1 MIINKAKLCNF
12 GSFENEIEFD
22 ISVNDD
28 KKNVILIGG
37 RNGSGKTTLF
47 TAIKLALYGY
57 TSFGYQSANSSYFS
71 AIKKLLNKNSI
82 GKKDVNSYVFI
93 DFNLEEERSIAN
105 YQINRKWK
113 YENKRLSEEYS
124 VSRDGLILD
133 EDQTISFESYL
144 KSIIPPQLFDLFFFD
159 GEKISDFFLEGNSA
173 KNLKDAFLVLCGYD
187 SFDIIRANLKRAS
200 HFDISDSSEQKNIYE
215 TLYNNRIDTLK
226 SVEYE
231 NDKLTSIEKEIS
243 QLAEQKIEL
252 EKSFRKSGGM
262 LSEEIIQIK
271 NKILYEEKLR
281 EEINSSLKDFA
292 NDFLPFLI
300 VKDLVSSV
308 DKQVNME
315 MDYKKYKVIKEILS
329 EDFLTTIVNEEIESN
344 NIKIEDIKGNFS
356 DKFPKLLLNRIK
368 QGIKPNFDVDNFE
381 VIHSLSQDEEFEVL
395 SLIKQINKQDNGI
408 VTKYNKEIT
417 SSISR
422 SNKLK
427 KKLEQ
432 AENNDQLSI
441 YIEKIKLVDD
451 TINKLTFEKGKITD
465 YIANLE
471 KSVSEIDTNLS
482 KAKENLTK
490 SRKQNSIIKLAENAS
505 KMMENFIPVLVD
517 RKLGLLKDNFLAMFK
532 CLIEKPN
539 FIDDIDID
547 SNFNITL
554 YRTGIITKS
563 ELETMISKFGIEGL
577 LNHLGEKS
585 IDVLLKEF
593 CVSKKEELENV
604 IKTFK
609 IGDFIP
615 INIPIKV
622 DVNGFSKGEQQIFIM
637 SLYWALIKLSINK
650 IPFIIDTPYARI
662 DALHRK
668 NITTQFF
675 PSLSNQVLILSTD
688 EEIDNQYYKLIKPHT
703 AHEYTIEYSNSDKRT
718 IVKDKYFFEVTL

>member
-1 MIINKAKLCNF
+1 MIINRVKLCNF
-12 GSFENEIEFD
+12 GSFENEIEFN
-22 ISVNDD
+22 ISVNDEN
-28 KKNVILIGG
+28 KNVILIGG

-105 YQINRKWK
+105 YQIIRKWK

-124 VSRDGLILD
+124 VSRDSSILD
-133 EDQTISFESYL
+133 EDQTVSFESYL
-144 KSIIPPQLFDLFFFD
+144 KSIVPPQLFDLFFFD

-215 TLYNNRIDTLK
+215 TLYNKRIDTLK
-226 SVEYE
+226 SIEYE
-231 NDKLTSIEKEIS
+231 NDRLTGIEKEIS
-243 QLAEQKIEL
+243 QLTEQKIEL

-262 LSEEIIQIK
+262 LSEEIIEIK

-281 EEINSSLKDFA
+281 EETNSSLKDFA

-300 VKDLVSSV
+300 VNDLVLSV
-308 DKQVNME
+308 NQQVNME

-344 NIKIEDIKGNFS
+344 KIKIEDINGNFF
-356 DKFPKLLLNRIK
+356 DKFPKLLLNRIEH
-368 QGIKPNFDVDNFE
+368 GIKPNFDVDNFE

-395 SLIKQINKQDNGI
+395 SLIKLINKQDNSI

-451 TINKLTFEKGKITD
+451 NINKLTFEKGKITD
-465 YIANLE
+465 YISNLE
-471 KSVSEIDTNLS
+471 KSVCEIDTKLS

-490 SRKQNSIIKLAENAS
+490 SRKENSIIKLAENAS
-505 KMMENFIPVLVD
+505 KMMENFIPVLVNK
-517 RKLGLLKDNFLAMFK
+517 KLGLLKENFLQMFK

-554 YRTGIITKS
+554 YRFGIITKS

-593 CVSKKEELENV
+593 GASKKEELESA

-615 INIPIKV
+615 ITIPLKV

-668 NITTQFF
+668 NITTEFF

-703 AHEYTIEYSNSDKRT
+703 AHEYTIEYSNSYKRT

>member
-1 MIINKAKLCNF
+1 MIINRVKLCNF

-22 ISVNDD
+22 ISVNDEN
-28 KKNVILIGG
+28 KNVILIGG

-57 TSFGYQSANSSYFS
+57 TSFGYQSANSSYFT

-105 YQINRKWK
+105 YQIIRKWK

-124 VSRDGLILD
+124 VSRDGSILD
-133 EDQTISFESYL
+133 EDQTVSFESYL
-144 KSIIPPQLFDLFFFD
+144 KSIVPPQLFDLFFFD

-215 TLYNNRIDTLK
+215 TLYNKRIDTLK
-226 SVEYE
+226 SIEYE
-231 NDKLTSIEKEIS
+231 NDRLTGIEKEIS
-243 QLAEQKIEL
+243 QLTEQKIEL

-262 LSEEIIQIK
+262 LSEEIIEIK

-281 EEINSSLKDFA
+281 EETNSSLKDFA

-308 DKQVNME
+308 DKQVGME
-315 MDYKKYKVIKEILS
+315 MDFKKYKVIKEILS
-329 EDFLTTIVNEEIESN
+329 EDFLSTIVNEEIQSN
-344 NIKIEDIKGNFS
+344 NINIEDTNGNFF
-356 DKFPKLLLNRIK
+356 DKFPKLLLNRIE
-368 QGIKPNFDVDNFE
+368 QGIKPNFDIDNFE
-381 VIHSLSQDEEFEVL
+381 VLHALSQDEEFEVL
-395 SLIKQINKQDNGI
+395 SLIKLINKQDNGI
-408 VTKYNKEIT
+408 VTKYNKDIT

-451 TINKLTFEKGKITD
+451 NIYKLTFEKGKITD

-471 KSVSEIDTNLS
+471 KSVSDIDTKLS

-490 SRKQNSIIKLAENAS
+490 SQKENSIIKLAENAT
-505 KMMENFIPVLVD
+505 KMMENFIPVLVN
-517 RKLGLLKDNFLAMFK
+517 RKLGLLKENFLHMFK

-554 YRTGIITKS
+554 YRHGYITKS

-577 LNHLGEKS
+577 LNHLGKKS
-585 IDVLLKEF
+585 IEVLLKAF
-593 CVSKKEELENV
+593 SVSKKEELEHA
-604 IKTFK
+604 IKTFE

-615 INIPIKV
+615 INIPLKV

-668 NITTQFF
+668 NITTEFF

-718 IVKDKYFFEVTL
+718 IVKDKYFFEVTI

>member
-1 MIINKAKLCNF
+1 MIINRVKLCNF

-22 ISVNDD
+22 ISVNDEN
-28 KKNVILIGG
+28 KNVILIGG

-105 YQINRKWK
+105 YHIIRKWK
-113 YENKRLSEEYS
+113 YENKKLSEEYS
-124 VSRDGLILD
+124 VSRDGSILD
-133 EDQTISFESYL
+133 EDQTVSFESYL
-144 KSIIPPQLFDLFFFD
+144 KSIVPPQLFDLFFFD

-215 TLYNNRIDTLK
+215 TLYNKRIHTLN
-226 SVEYE
+226 SIEYE
-231 NDKLTSIEKEIS
+231 NDRLTGIEKEIS
-243 QLAEQKIEL
+243 QLTEQKIEL

-262 LSEEIIQIK
+262 LSEEIIEIK

-281 EEINSSLKDFA
+281 EETNSSLKDFA

-315 MDYKKYKVIKEILS
+315 MDFKKYKVIKEIIS
-329 EDFLTTIVNEEIESN
+329 EDFLSTIVNEEIESN
-344 NIKIEDIKGNFS
+344 NIKIEDTNGNFF
-356 DKFPKLLLNRIK
+356 DKFPKLLLNRIE
-368 QGIKPNFDVDNFE
+368 QGIKPNFDIDNFE
-381 VIHSLSQDEEFEVL
+381 VLHALSQDEEFEVL
-395 SLIKQINKQDNGI
+395 SLIKLINKQNNSI
-408 VTKYNKEIT
+408 VTRYNKEIT

-451 TINKLTFEKGKITD
+451 NINKLTFEKGKITD

-471 KSVSEIDTNLS
+471 KSVCEIDTKLS

-490 SRKQNSIIKLAENAS
+490 SRKENSIIKLAENAS
-505 KMMENFIPVLVD
+505 KMMENFIPVLVNK
-517 RKLGLLKDNFLAMFK
+517 KLGLLKENFLQMFK

-547 SNFNITL
+547 NNFNITL
-554 YRTGIITKS
+554 YRFGIITKS

-577 LNHLGEKS
+577 INHLGEKS

-593 CVSKKEELENV
+593 SASKKEELEST

-615 INIPIKV
+615 ITIPIKV

-668 NITTQFF
+668 NITTEFF

>member
-173 KNLKDAFLVLCGYD
+173 KNLKEAFLVLCGYD

-200 HFDISDSSEQKNIYE
+200 HFDISDSSEQKSIYE
-215 TLYNNRIDTLK
+215 MLYNKRIDTLK

-231 NDKLTSIEKEIS
+231 NNRLTGIEKEIS
-243 QLAEQKIEL
+243 QLTEQKMEL

-262 LSEEIIQIK
+262 LSEEIIEIK

-281 EEINSSLKDFA
+281 EEINNSLKDFA

-308 DKQVNME
+308 NQQVNME
-315 MDYKKYKVIKEILS
+315 MDFKKYKVIKEILS
-329 EDFLTTIVNEEIESN
+329 EDFLITIVNEEIQSN
-344 NIKIEDIKGNFS
+344 NIKIEDNNGNFS
-356 DKFPKLLLNRIK
+356 DKFPKLLLNRIEH
-368 QGIKPNFDVDNFE
+368 GIKPNFDVDNFE
-381 VIHSLSQDEEFEVL
+381 VLHALSQDEEFEVL
-395 SLIKQINKQDNGI
+395 SFIKLINKQDNGI
-408 VTKYNKEIT
+408 ITKYNKEIT
-417 SSISR
+417 SSMSR
-422 SNKLK
+422 NTKLK

-432 AENNDQLSI
+432 AENNDQLSV
-441 YIEKIKLVDD
+441 YIDNIKLVDD
-451 TINKLTFEKGKITD
+451 NINKLTFEKGKITD

-471 KSVSEIDTNLS
+471 KSVSEIDTKLS

-490 SRKQNSIIKLAENAS
+490 SRKENSIIKLAENAA
-505 KMMENFIPVLVD
+505 KMMENFIPVLVN
-517 RKLGLLKDNFLAMFK
+517 RNLGLLKENFLYMFK

-554 YRTGIITKS
+554 YRSGIITKS

-593 CVSKKEELENV
+593 GVSKKEELESA

-615 INIPIKV
+615 INIPLKV

-637 SLYWALIKLSINK
+637 SLYWALIKLSINN

-668 NITTQFF
+668 NITTEFF

-703 AHEYTIEYSNSDKRT
+703 AHGYTIEYSNSDKRT